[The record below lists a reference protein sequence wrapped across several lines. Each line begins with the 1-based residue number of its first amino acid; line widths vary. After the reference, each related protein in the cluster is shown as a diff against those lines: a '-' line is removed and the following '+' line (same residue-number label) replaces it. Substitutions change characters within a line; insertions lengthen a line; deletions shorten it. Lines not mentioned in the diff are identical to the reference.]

1 MDKIEW
7 LPLTATNQINEIV
20 EHSSSTP
27 CIIYKHSTRCSLSSL
42 ARHRLERAWMFD
54 KHVVLPYFLDLIA
67 DREVSNLVE
76 QRFGVKHQSPQLL
89 LIKDGQC
96 VYHASHLDINARS
109 LQPYFGR
116 AEQA

>member
-27 CIIYKHSTRCSLSSL
+27 CISYKHSTRCSLRSL
-42 ARHRLERAWMFD
+42 ARHRLERAWLFD